1 MFRDKTHKFV
11 VHVERVADKHYFQKM
26 AVCSHK
32 NDHFFIKE
40 ATDESQCNILHTKLN
55 ELSDGRDVLI
65 IEKDQISLQKTFKT
79 YQNSFFRV
87 HLTGPNFKLRL
98 PENDA
103 SNF

>member
-1 MFRDKTHKFV
+1 M
-11 VHVERVADKHYFQKM
+11 
-26 AVCSHK
+26 
-32 NDHFFIKE
+32 
-40 ATDESQCNILHTKLN
+40 HTKLN
-55 ELSDGRDVLI
+55 ELSDVRDVLI

-103 SNF
+103 SNFWKSIQLYCPPMLAKFHLH